1 MKISKE
7 AKTGLLAVFAIAT
20 FILGYNY
27 LKGINFFKADRTFYA
42 VYDNVEG
49 LGLSSAVTINGLK
62 VGKIQ
67 DITIL
72 EKNARLL
79 VTFNVENDYQF
90 SKTSIARIYGG
101 GIIGG
106 KSLAVIPDFESNS
119 RAESGDTLVGNI
131 EEGIMEL
138 VNDRLTPLQQKIEA
152 TVVSADSLLTSF
164 NQVMNEE
171 TRENLRQT
179 MKNFNETSSSLKNSS
194 VALEDLL
201 VENKSKLNS
210 TFENLDKTAAN
221 FATLSDT
228 LSRVEFG
235 SMVKE
240 IEQTIANLKTFSE
253 KLNNE
258 EGNIGRLLHDD
269 ELYRNL
275 DGATR
280 QLEELLQDI
289 KLNPKRYVHFSVF
302 GKKPGPYEEPEN
314 RDD

>member
-1 MKISKE
+1 VKISKE

-27 LKGINFFKADRTFYA
+27 LKGINFFKSDRTFHA

-49 LGLSSAVTINGLK
+49 LGLSSDVTINGLK

-67 DITIL
+67 EITIL
-72 EKNARLL
+72 EHNASLL
-79 VTFNVENDYQF
+79 VTFTVESDFQF

-106 KSLAVIPDFESNS
+106 KSLAIIPDFESNNL
-119 RAESGDTLVGNI
+119 AKSGDTLVGNI

-152 TVVSADSLLTSF
+152 TVVSADSLITSF
-164 NQVMNEE
+164 NLVMNKE
-171 TRENLRQT
+171 TQEDLRQT
-179 MKNFNETSSSLKNSS
+179 MKNFNETSGSLKNSS

-201 VENKSKLNS
+201 VKNKSKLNN
-210 TFENLDKTAAN
+210 TFENLDKTAAK

-228 LSRVEFG
+228 LSRIEFG

-240 IEQTIANLKTFSE
+240 IEKTIANLNTFSE
-253 KLNNE
+253 KLNSE

-269 ELYRNL
+269 ELYKNL

>member
-1 MKISKE
+1 MKLSKE
-7 AKTGLLAVFAIAT
+7 AKTGLLAVFAITT

-27 LKGINFFKADRTFYA
+27 LNGKNILKKEREFYA

-49 LGLSSAVTINGLK
+49 LDLSSVVTVNGLK
-62 VGKIQ
+62 VGKVQ
-67 DITIL
+67 EITIL
-72 EKNARLL
+72 ERNAYLL
-79 VTFNVENDYQF
+79 VKFNVESDFQF

-106 KSLAVIPDFESNS
+106 KSLAIIPDFESNVL
-119 RAESGDTLVGNI
+119 AQSGDTLVGNI

-179 MKNFNETSSSLKNSS
+179 LRNFNETSSSLKSSS
-194 VALEDLL
+194 VTLEDLL
-201 VENKSKLNS
+201 SENQIKLNS
-210 TFENLDKTAAN
+210 TFDNLDKTAAN
-221 FATLSDT
+221 FAAFSDT
-228 LSRVEFG
+228 LSSVEIG
-235 SMVKE
+235 NMVNE
-240 IEQTIANLKTFSE
+240 IESTLANLNAFSE
-253 KLNNE
+253 KLNSND
-258 EGNIGRLLHDD
+258 GSIGRLLNDD
-269 ELYRNL
+269 ELYKNL

-289 KLNPKRYVHFSVF
+289 KLNPKRYVHISVF
-302 GKKPGPYEEPEN
+302 GKNPGPYQEPEN

>member
-1 MKISKE
+1 VKISKE

>member
-27 LKGINFFKADRTFYA
+27 LKGINFFKSDRTFHA

-49 LGLSSAVTINGLK
+49 LDLSSAVTINGLK

-67 DITIL
+67 EIKIL

-79 VTFNVENDYQF
+79 VTFNVENDYTF
-90 SKTSIARIYGG
+90 SKTSIARVYGG

-106 KSLAVIPDFESNS
+106 KSLAIIPDFESNNI
-119 RAESGDTLVGNI
+119 AQSGDTLVGNV

-179 MKNFNETSSSLKNSS
+179 LKNFNETSNSLKSSS
-194 VALEDLL
+194 VALEDIL
-201 VENKSKLNS
+201 VVNKSKLNS

-221 FATLSDT
+221 FAAFSDT
-228 LSRVEFG
+228 LSSVEIG
-235 SMVKE
+235 NMVKE
-240 IEQTIANLKTFSE
+240 IESTLANLNAFSE
-253 KLNNE
+253 KLNSNE
-258 EGNIGRLLHDD
+258 GSIGRLLNDD
-269 ELYRNL
+269 ELYKNL

-289 KLNPKRYVHFSVF
+289 KLNPKRYVHISVF
-302 GKKPGPYEEPEN
+302 GKNPGPYQEPEN

>member
-1 MKISKE
+1 VKLSKE
-7 AKTGLLAVFAIAT
+7 AKTGLLAVFAITT

-27 LKGINFFKADRTFYA
+27 LNGKNILKKEREFYA

-49 LGLSSAVTINGLK
+49 LDLSSVVTVNGLK
-62 VGKIQ
+62 VGKVQ
-67 DITIL
+67 EITIL
-72 EKNARLL
+72 ERNAYLL
-79 VTFNVENDYQF
+79 VKFNVESDFQF

-106 KSLAVIPDFESNS
+106 KSLAIIPDFESNVL
-119 RAESGDTLVGNI
+119 AQSGDTLVGNI

-179 MKNFNETSSSLKNSS
+179 LRNFNETSSSLKSSS
-194 VALEDLL
+194 VTLEDLL
-201 VENKSKLNS
+201 SENQIKLNS
-210 TFENLDKTAAN
+210 TFDNLDKTAAN
-221 FATLSDT
+221 FAAFSDT
-228 LSRVEFG
+228 LSSVEIG
-235 SMVKE
+235 NMVNE
-240 IEQTIANLKTFSE
+240 IESTLANLNAFSE
-253 KLNNE
+253 KLNSND
-258 EGNIGRLLHDD
+258 GSIGRLLNDD
-269 ELYRNL
+269 ELYKNL

-289 KLNPKRYVHFSVF
+289 KLNPKRYVHISVF
-302 GKKPGPYEEPEN
+302 GKNPGPYQEPEN

>member
-1 MKISKE
+1 VKISKE

-27 LKGINFFKADRTFYA
+27 LKGINFFKSDRTFHA

-49 LGLSSAVTINGLK
+49 LGLSSDVTINGLK

-67 DITIL
+67 EITIL
-72 EKNARLL
+72 EHNASLL
-79 VTFNVENDYQF
+79 VTFTVESDFQF

-106 KSLAVIPDFESNS
+106 KSLAIIPDFESNNL
-119 RAESGDTLVGNI
+119 AKSGDTLVGNI

-152 TVVSADSLLTSF
+152 TVVSADSLITSF
-164 NQVMNEE
+164 NLVMNKE
-171 TRENLRQT
+171 TQEDLRQT
-179 MKNFNETSSSLKNSS
+179 MKNFNETSGSLKNSS

-201 VENKSKLNS
+201 VKNKSKLNN
-210 TFENLDKTAAN
+210 TFENLDKTAAK

-228 LSRVEFG
+228 LSRIEFG

-240 IEQTIANLKTFSE
+240 IEKTIANLNTFSE
-253 KLNNE
+253 KLNSE

-269 ELYRNL
+269 ELYKNL

-302 GKKPGPYEEPEN
+302 GKKPGPYEKPEN

>member
-27 LKGINFFKADRTFYA
+27 LDGKNFLKSDREFYA

-49 LGLSSAVTINGLK
+49 LDLSSVVTINGLQ
-62 VGKIQ
+62 VGKVQ
-67 DITIL
+67 EITIL
-72 EKNARLL
+72 ERNANLL
-79 VTFNVENDYQF
+79 VKFNVESDFQF

-106 KSLAVIPDFESNS
+106 KSLAIIPDFESNVL
-119 RAESGDTLVGNI
+119 AQSGDTLVGNI

-164 NQVMNEE
+164 NQVMNKE
-171 TRENLRQT
+171 TRENLRLT
-179 MKNFNETSSSLKNSS
+179 LKNFNETSNSLKNSS
-194 VALEDLL
+194 LDLEEMLA
-201 VENKSKLNS
+201 VNKDKLKS
-210 TFENLDKTAAN
+210 TFDNLDKTTAN
-221 FATLSDT
+221 FASFSDT
-228 LSRVEFG
+228 LSSVEIG
-235 SMVKE
+235 AMVNE
-240 IEQTIANLKTFSE
+240 IEKTLANLNTFSE
-253 KLNNE
+253 KLNSNE
-258 EGNIGRLLHDD
+258 GSLGRLLNDD

-275 DGATR
+275 DGATS

-302 GKKPGPYEEPEN
+302 GKKPGPYEDPEN
-314 RDD
+314 RED